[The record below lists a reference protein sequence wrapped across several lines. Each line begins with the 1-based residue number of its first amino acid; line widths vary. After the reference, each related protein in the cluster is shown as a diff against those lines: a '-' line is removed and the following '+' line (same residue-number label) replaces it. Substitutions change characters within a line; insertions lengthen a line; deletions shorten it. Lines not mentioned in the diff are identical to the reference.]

1 VSCQFSVLLRLR
13 RGLTAG
19 VLATLALC
27 GHAAS
32 APPRFAVTVV
42 GPLAPEQSFVGS
54 ALNAAGQVAG
64 TLSETGRQPIAVL
77 WAPGGA
83 LRRLGYLPGH
93 GAQSHATALNGA
105 GMVVGRSGSAGSGRA
120 FSWTQAGGMVDLG
133 ALLPGA
139 RATSAVSVNDAG
151 QVILQEY
158 AFVNHSAQGSHA
170 WAWTAAAGLAAIE
183 PTFPGLYVSARGS
196 NRLGQ
201 VTGYA
206 GTPTGWEAFI
216 WTPGSGTQTL
226 GRPAGW
232 YNGTAGNAINDD
244 GVVVGDS
251 TVGCCVNAVKWTPQD
266 GWTGLGYIPNFVGY
280 SDAFAINH
288 AGVIVGGSAKG
299 EDAHDVAAIWFPG
312 RKALDLM
319 QFIDPADPLKASL
332 KLTSAVG
339 INDAG
344 QILANGTLDGRAQA
358 VVLTPIE

>member
-1 VSCQFSVLLRLR
+1 MSLQFAVAGRLR
-13 RGLTAG
+13 RVLTAG

-32 APPRFAVTVV
+32 VPPRFAVTVV
-42 GPLAPEQSFVGS
+42 GPLSPEQSFVGS

-64 TLSETGRQPIAVL
+64 TLSESGRQPIAAL
-77 WAPGGA
+77 WTPGGA
-83 LRRLGYLPGH
+83 VRRLGYLPGH
-93 GAQSHATALNGA
+93 GAQSLATALNGA
-105 GMVVGRSGSAGSGRA
+105 GMVVGRSGSVGNGRA

-133 ALLPGA
+133 ALLPDA
-139 RATSAVSVNDAG
+139 RTSAVSVNDAG
-151 QVILQEY
+151 QVVLQEY
-158 AFVNHSAQGSHA
+158 TFAHHSAQDSQA
-170 WAWTAAAGLAAIE
+170 WAWSAAAGLVAIE
-183 PTFPGLYVSARGS
+183 PTFPGRDVSASGS
-196 NRLGQ
+196 NRFGQ

-226 GRPAGW
+226 GRPVGW
-232 YNGTAGNAINDD
+232 FNGTMGNAINDD
-244 GVVVGDS
+244 GVVVGGS
-251 TVGCCVNAVKWTPQD
+251 TVGCCVNAVKWTRQD
-266 GWTGLGYIPNFVGY
+266 GWTSLGYIPNATGY
-280 SDAFAINH
+280 SVAFAING

-299 EDAHDVAAIWFPG
+299 EGSRDVAAIWFPG
-312 RKALDLM
+312 HKVLELM
-319 QFIDPADPLKASL
+319 QLIDPADPLKPSL